1 MMSHSHFLPS
11 GSLFA
16 ARSSSAATS
25 WLLRMADFHS
35 LKTADSRPVS
45 THLEWHGPAAR
56 EWVFVTVS
64 TGSADNKKPPTARS
78 SLHAEGSSAHQLHSY
93 SALSCAPHYAMDDA
107 TADFFQIAGEREYW
121 TGYDIGREFELAQI
135 DDHDWIPEETRAKV
149 REWAKTKSV
158 PVRPC
163 DDGQQKP
170 YRPIIDPYEI
180 RVLEVKP
187 GATGDKLRGSLH
199 HCSVEYVDPE
209 PYNQSFIRVRYALS
223 MDDLVTPISYTALSY
238 TWGENIFDAMIEC
251 DGHKKTITKSL
262 ESALLYFRSE
272 DESVMLWID
281 QICID
286 QGNND
291 EKGQQIPLM
300 SRIYQRATNTAIWL
314 GEAGEGSDV
323 AIELLEEVNIR
334 LQFTTEDDIDP
345 KEFNRI
351 GLPKPD
357 SQDWHALWKLLSRK
371 WFTRVWIIQEVILS
385 RDPWVACGD
394 SLITWENLS
403 SGCMQLVT
411 TGISAWLRK
420 KAVEWAAEEAAKE
433 AAKAVAKEAAEG
445 ATNDSKT
452 DDRDMCE
459 LAWQLH
465 RMKQS
470 AQDSDNTLV
479 PLLVQSRGAQC
490 YNPRDKVYGLLGVVN
505 EDHQAAVKVSYADD
519 FPAAKLYQQV
529 VAHHVSQ
536 HPTRWALHEVLAC
549 VDHDSPHL
557 PSWVPDWSR
566 PRLTVALGYTTASQG
581 IYRAHGR
588 FERKMWI
595 SEDFKDWERL
605 PVRGDEMSVQG
616 FLVDTISTTSWVI
629 ENPDLT
635 FENPMNGNQ
644 TLLEVWKFV
653 SEMVTYPQ
661 PHTLFSALC
670 QTLVAGRND
679 TGKQKCPESYEEI
692 ISLLLDAST
701 GMELSISGQT
711 YTARQKKPK
720 GKGRL
725 ELERLNNHKVGS
737 AGDTFQELRTAMVNA
752 LKNRKLGVT
761 EKGHLGLFLG
771 HAKVGDQVYVLENC
785 HVPFVM
791 RKTDGGRFRLVG
803 ECYLHGMMHGEAI
816 GSDASLTEVVLI

>member
-1 MMSHSHFLPS
+1 
-11 GSLFA
+11 
-16 ARSSSAATS
+16 
-25 WLLRMADFHS
+25 
-35 LKTADSRPVS
+35 
-45 THLEWHGPAAR
+45 
-56 EWVFVTVS
+56 
-64 TGSADNKKPPTARS
+64 
-78 SLHAEGSSAHQLHSY
+78 
-93 SALSCAPHYAMDDA
+93 MDDA

-121 TGYDIGREFELAQI
+121 TGYDIGREFELAKI

-149 REWAKTKSV
+149 CEWAKTKTV
-158 PVRPC
+158 PVRPR
-163 DDGQQKP
+163 DDGRNRL
-170 YRPIIDPYEI
+170 YRPIVDPYEI

-187 GATGDKLRGSLH
+187 GAKGDKLRGSLH

-223 MDDLVTPISYTALSY
+223 MDNLVTPISYTALSY
-238 TWGENIFDAMIEC
+238 TWGEPIFDAMIEC
-251 DGHKKTITKSL
+251 DGHEKAITKSL
-262 ESALLYFRSE
+262 ESALLHFRRE
-272 DESVMLWID
+272 DESVVLWID

-286 QGNND
+286 QSNND

-314 GEAGEGSDV
+314 GEASEGSDV
-323 AIELLEEVNIR
+323 AIKLLEEVNIR

-345 KEFNRI
+345 KEFERMR
-351 GLPKPD
+351 LPAPESK
-357 SQDWHALWKLLSRK
+357 DWSALWDLLSRQ

-420 KAVEWAAEEAAKE
+420 EAAKGP
-433 AAKAVAKEAAEG
+433 AKG
-445 ATNDSKT
+445 SKM
-452 DDRDMCE
+452 DDRGDMCE

-490 YNPRDKVYGLLGVVN
+490 YDSRDKVYGLLGVVN

-581 IYRAHGR
+581 IYRAHGT

-616 FLVDTISTTSWVI
+616 FLIDTISTTSRVI
-629 ENPDLT
+629 GNPDLT
-635 FENPMNGNQ
+635 FEDPMNGNQ
-644 TLLEVWKFV
+644 TLLEVWKLV

-670 QTLVAGRND
+670 QTLVAGRNE
-679 TGKQKCPESYEEI
+679 TGKQKCPQSYEEI

-701 GMELSISGQT
+701 GMEPSISGQT

-720 GKGRL
+720 GRGRL
-725 ELERLNNHKVGS
+725 ELGRLKDHKVGS

-752 LKNRKLGVT
+752 LKNRKLGTT

-771 HAKVGDQVYVLENC
+771 HANVGDQVYVLENC

-791 RKTDGGRFRLVG
+791 RKIEGGRFRLVG
-803 ECYLHGMMHGEAI
+803 ECYVHGMMHGEAI
-816 GSDASLTEVVLI
+816 GSDASLTEMVLV

>member
-1 MMSHSHFLPS
+1 
-11 GSLFA
+11 
-16 ARSSSAATS
+16 
-25 WLLRMADFHS
+25 
-35 LKTADSRPVS
+35 
-45 THLEWHGPAAR
+45 
-56 EWVFVTVS
+56 
-64 TGSADNKKPPTARS
+64 
-78 SLHAEGSSAHQLHSY
+78 
-93 SALSCAPHYAMDDA
+93 MDDA

-121 TGYDIGREFELAQI
+121 TGYDIGREFELAKI
-135 DDHDWIPEETRAKV
+135 DGHDWISEETRARV
-149 REWAKTKSV
+149 REWAKTKTV
-158 PVRPC
+158 PVRPR
-163 DDGQQKP
+163 DDGQQKL
-170 YRPIIDPYEI
+170 YRPIVDPYEI

-187 GATGDKLRGSLH
+187 GAKGDKLRGSLH

-223 MDDLVTPISYTALSY
+223 MEDLVTPISYTALSY
-238 TWGENIFDAMIEC
+238 TWGEPIFDAMINC
-251 DGHKKTITKSL
+251 DGHEKAITKSL
-262 ESALLYFRSE
+262 ESALLHFRRE
-272 DESVMLWID
+272 DESVVLWID

-286 QGNND
+286 QDNKD

-314 GEAGEGSDV
+314 GEASEGSDV
-323 AIELLEEVNIR
+323 AIKLLEEVNIR

-345 KEFNRI
+345 KEFERMR
-351 GLPKPD
+351 LPEPK
-357 SQDWHALWKLLSRK
+357 SKDWSALWDLLSRP

-420 KAVEWAAEEAAKE
+420 KAPEWAAEEAAK
-433 AAKAVAKEAAEG
+433 G

-452 DDRDMCE
+452 DDRGDMCE

-470 AQDSDNTLV
+470 AQNSDNTLV

-490 YNPRDKVYGLLGVVN
+490 YDSRDKVYGLLGVVN
-505 EDHQAAVKVSYADD
+505 EDHQAAVKVNYADD

-616 FLVDTISTTSWVI
+616 FLIDTISTTSRVI

-635 FENPMNGNQ
+635 FEDPMNSNQ

-661 PHTLFSALC
+661 SHTLFSALS

-679 TGKQKCPESYEEI
+679 AGKQKCPESYEEI

-701 GMELSISGQT
+701 GMEPSISGQT

-725 ELERLNNHKVGS
+725 ELERLSNHKVGS
-737 AGDTFQELRTAMVNA
+737 AGDTFQELRTATVNA
-752 LKNRKLGVT
+752 LKNRRLGT
-761 EKGHLGLFLG
+761 TKKGHLGLFLG
-771 HAKVGDQVYVLENC
+771 HANLGDQVYVLENC

-791 RKTDGGRFRLVG
+791 RKMDDGRFRLVG
-803 ECYLHGMMHGEAI
+803 ECYVHGMMHGEAI
-816 GSDASLTEVVLI
+816 GSDASLTEMVLV

>member
-1 MMSHSHFLPS
+1 
-11 GSLFA
+11 
-16 ARSSSAATS
+16 
-25 WLLRMADFHS
+25 
-35 LKTADSRPVS
+35 
-45 THLEWHGPAAR
+45 
-56 EWVFVTVS
+56 
-64 TGSADNKKPPTARS
+64 
-78 SLHAEGSSAHQLHSY
+78 
-93 SALSCAPHYAMDDA
+93 MDDA

-121 TGYDIGREFELAQI
+121 TGYDIGREFELAKI

-149 REWAKTKSV
+149 REWAKTKTV
-158 PVRPC
+158 PVRSR

-170 YRPIIDPYEI
+170 YKPIVDPYEI

-187 GATGDKLRGSLH
+187 GAKGDKLRGSLH

-251 DGHKKTITKSL
+251 DGHEKEITKSL
-262 ESALLYFRSE
+262 ESALLHFRRE

-314 GEAGEGSDV
+314 GEASEGSDV
-323 AIELLEEVNIR
+323 AIKLLEEVNIR

-351 GLPKPD
+351 CLPKPD

-385 RDPWVACGD
+385 RDPWVACGE

-433 AAKAVAKEAAEG
+433 AAEAVAKEAAKG

-557 PSWVPDWSR
+557 PSWVPDWNR

-616 FLVDTISTTSWVI
+616 FLVDTISTTSRLI
-629 ENPDLT
+629 ENPDLA

-679 TGKQKCPESYEEI
+679 TGKQKRPESYEEI

-701 GMELSISGQT
+701 GMEPSITGQT

-720 GKGRL
+720 GRGRL
-725 ELERLNNHKVGS
+725 ELERLKDHKVGS

-771 HAKVGDQVYVLENC
+771 HANVGDQVYVLENC

-791 RKTDGGRFRLVG
+791 RKTNGGRFRLVG
-803 ECYLHGMMHGEAI
+803 ECYVHGMMHGEAI

>member
-1 MMSHSHFLPS
+1 
-11 GSLFA
+11 
-16 ARSSSAATS
+16 
-25 WLLRMADFHS
+25 
-35 LKTADSRPVS
+35 
-45 THLEWHGPAAR
+45 
-56 EWVFVTVS
+56 
-64 TGSADNKKPPTARS
+64 
-78 SLHAEGSSAHQLHSY
+78 
-93 SALSCAPHYAMDDA
+93 MDDA

-121 TGYDIGREFELAQI
+121 TGYDIGREFELAKI
-135 DDHDWIPEETRAKV
+135 DGHDWIPEETRAKV
-149 REWAKTKSV
+149 REWAKTKTV
-158 PVRPC
+158 PVRPR
-163 DDGQQKP
+163 DDGRGKLCK
-170 YRPIIDPYEI
+170 PIIDPYEI

-187 GATGDKLRGSLH
+187 GAKGDKLRGSLH

-223 MDDLVTPISYTALSY
+223 MEDLVTPISYTALSY
-238 TWGENIFDAMIEC
+238 TWGEPIFDAMIKC
-251 DGHKKTITKSL
+251 DGHEKAITKSL
-262 ESALLYFRSE
+262 ESALLHFRRE
-272 DESVMLWID
+272 DESVVLWID

-286 QGNND
+286 QDNKD

-314 GEAGEGSDV
+314 GEASEGSDV
-323 AIELLEEVNIR
+323 AIKLLEEVNIR

-345 KEFNRI
+345 KEFERRR
-351 GLPKPD
+351 LPEPK
-357 SQDWHALWKLLSRK
+357 SKDWSALWDLLSRP

-420 KAVEWAAEEAAKE
+420 KAPEWAAEEAAKD
-433 AAKAVAKEAAEG
+433 AAKVVAKEAAKG
-445 ATNDSKT
+445 AMNDSKT
-452 DDRDMCE
+452 DDRGDMCE

-490 YNPRDKVYGLLGVVN
+490 YDSRDKVYGLLGVVN

-536 HPTRWALHEVLAC
+536 HPTRWALHEVLA
-549 VDHDSPHL
+549 
-557 PSWVPDWSR
+557 
-566 PRLTVALGYTTASQG
+566 
-581 IYRAHGR
+581 AHGR

-616 FLVDTISTTSWVI
+616 FLIDTISTTSRVI
-629 ENPDLT
+629 EDPDLT
-635 FENPMNGNQ
+635 FEDPMKGNQ

-661 PHTLFSALC
+661 SHTLFSALC

-679 TGKQKCPESYEEI
+679 TGKQRCPDSYEEI

-701 GMELSISGQT
+701 GMEPSISGQT

-725 ELERLNNHKVGS
+725 ELERLSNHKVGS
-737 AGDTFQELRTAMVNA
+737 AGDTFQELRTAMFNA
-752 LKNRKLGVT
+752 LKNR
-761 EKGHLGLFLG
+761 
-771 HAKVGDQVYVLENC
+771 N
-785 HVPFVM
+785 
-791 RKTDGGRFRLVG
+791 
-803 ECYLHGMMHGEAI
+803 
-816 GSDASLTEVVLI
+816 SDTNEEDEFT

>member
-1 MMSHSHFLPS
+1 
-11 GSLFA
+11 
-16 ARSSSAATS
+16 
-25 WLLRMADFHS
+25 
-35 LKTADSRPVS
+35 
-45 THLEWHGPAAR
+45 
-56 EWVFVTVS
+56 
-64 TGSADNKKPPTARS
+64 
-78 SLHAEGSSAHQLHSY
+78 
-93 SALSCAPHYAMDDA
+93 
-107 TADFFQIAGEREYW
+107 
-121 TGYDIGREFELAQI
+121 
-135 DDHDWIPEETRAKV
+135 
-149 REWAKTKSV
+149 
-158 PVRPC
+158 
-163 DDGQQKP
+163 
-170 YRPIIDPYEI
+170 
-180 RVLEVKP
+180 
-187 GATGDKLRGSLH
+187 
-199 HCSVEYVDPE
+199 
-209 PYNQSFIRVRYALS
+209 
-223 MDDLVTPISYTALSY
+223 
-238 TWGENIFDAMIEC
+238 MIEC
-251 DGHKKTITKSL
+251 DGHKKPITKSL
-262 ESALLYFRSE
+262 ESALLYFRRE

-357 SQDWHALWKLLSRK
+357 SQAWHALWKLLSRK

-394 SLITWENLS
+394 SLITWEDLS

-433 AAKAVAKEAAEG
+433 AAKAVAKEAVEG

-661 PHTLFSALC
+661 PHTLSSALC
-670 QTLVAGRND
+670 QTLVAGGND

-692 ISLLLDAST
+692 ISSSSASALGTLNHPFLIQNVLNPTDSVQSLAELLKSV
-701 GMELSISGQT
+701 Q
-711 YTARQKKPK
+711 YV
-720 GKGRL
+720 RL
-725 ELERLNNHKVGS
+725 GI
-737 AGDTFQELRTAMVNA
+737 MVWVA
-752 LKNRKLGVT
+752 
-761 EKGHLGLFLG
+761 
-771 HAKVGDQVYVLENC
+771 
-785 HVPFVM
+785 
-791 RKTDGGRFRLVG
+791 
-803 ECYLHGMMHGEAI
+803 EC
-816 GSDASLTEVVLI
+816 VV